1 MKIIKKEIA
10 ELNRKN
16 QQLKAENTKLE
27 ADMTYIAM
35 MADIDIPTATEDEK
49 EKIGNVRED

>member
-35 MADIDIPTATEDEK
+35 MADIDIPTEDEK
-49 EKIGNVRED
+49 ERIGNVRED